1 MGPALTVLANEH
13 RPIETAL
20 DRLGETVA
28 AGKIDADLL
37 RATGEAIAKH
47 YASEEEFLIA
57 LHAHD
62 PAMAAKLR
70 AQHDEVLEIAAR
82 LEESLL
88 AGKHGDAAYLC
99 RRLVAMAQHN
109 MIEEER
115 DVFPLASS
123 FWKFSAP

>member
-1 MGPALTVLANEH
+1 MRARLTVLANEH
-13 RPIETAL
+13 RPIELAL

-28 AGKIDADLL
+28 AGQIDAGLL
-37 RATGEAIAKH
+37 RSVGDSIAKH
-47 YASEEEFLIA
+47 YANEEEFLIE
-57 LHAHD
+57 LYVHD
-62 PAMAAKLR
+62 PALAAKLR
-70 AQHDEVLEIAAR
+70 AQHDEVLEIASR

-88 AGKHGDAAYLC
+88 AGKDGDAAYLC

-123 FWKFSAP
+123 F